1 MRNARRLFAAA
12 AILSAVVHP
21 GSSNAQRPTELPLK
35 PARTVKF
42 TTDEGTWMSV
52 DLSPD
57 GKTLVFDLTGDLY
70 TLPITGGKATRITD
84 GLPFD
89 VQPRWSPDGKNIV
102 YVTDR
107 DGTDDVWVIDA
118 DGKNARQITK
128 TDRTQFL
135 SPEFTPD
142 GKYIVVSRN
151 AVLFGTQY
159 NLYLYHKDGGTGV
172 RVTGNAPAGAAAAP
186 AGPGGAG

>member
-1 MRNARRLFAAA
+1 MRNTRRLFAAA
-12 AILSAVVHP
+12 IVAALVLP
-21 GSSNAQRPTELPLK
+21 DSSNAQRATELPLK

-70 TLPITGGKATRITD
+70 TLPIAGGKATRITD

-102 YVTDR
+102 YVTGRRQERPTDHEDR
-107 DGTDDVWVIDA
+107 PHAISLAGVY
-118 DGKNARQITK
+118 ARRQVH
-128 TDRTQFL
+128 RRL
-135 SPEFTPD
+135 
-142 GKYIVVSRN
+142 
-151 AVLFGTQY
+151 A
-159 NLYLYHKDGGTGV
+159 
-172 RVTGNAPAGAAAAP
+172 
-186 AGPGGAG
+186 